1 MTNRHATGIN
11 PNVDCGLRMDTVQD
25 SVELKGCSEIGLES
39 NPNGMAGGGVITPNG
54 GGGEW
59 LEDLKGIA
67 GGALGTPSA
76 LEDL

>member
-39 NPNGMAGGGVITPNG
+39 NPNGMAGGGVITPK

-59 LEDLKGIA
+59 LEDLKEIA
-67 GGALGTPSA
+67 GGALGAPSA

>member
-39 NPNGMAGGGVITPNG
+39 NPNVMAGGGVITPKG
-54 GGGEW
+54 GGGW
-59 LEDLKGIA
+59 FEDLKGIA
-67 GGALGTPSA
+67 GGAFGAPSA

>member
-39 NPNGMAGGGVITPNG
+39 NLNGMVGGGVITPNG
-54 GGGEW
+54 GGGW

-67 GGALGTPSA
+67 GGALGAPSA

>member
-39 NPNGMAGGGVITPNG
+39 NPNGMAGGGVITPKG
-54 GGGEW
+54 GSEW
-59 LEDLKGIA
+59 LEDLKVIA
-67 GGALGTPSA
+67 SGALGAPSA
-76 LEDL
+76 LKDL

>member
-25 SVELKGCSEIGLES
+25 SVELKGCSEIGLEI
-39 NPNGMAGGGVITPNG
+39 NPNGRVGGGVITPK

-59 LEDLKGIA
+59 A
-67 GGALGTPSA
+67 GL
-76 LEDL
+76 